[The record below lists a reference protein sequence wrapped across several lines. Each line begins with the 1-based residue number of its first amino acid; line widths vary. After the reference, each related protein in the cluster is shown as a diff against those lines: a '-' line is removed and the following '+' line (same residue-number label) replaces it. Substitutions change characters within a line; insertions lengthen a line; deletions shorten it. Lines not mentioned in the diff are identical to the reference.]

1 MTTEDNEESVPTTV
15 VFCVEKLIQDAQKQS
30 AIDLTLTL
38 LKRVAR
44 WEAWSTFEK
53 SPRTCDLESRR
64 KGRIGLISCDTN
76 YEWSLSGTG
85 RIYIRQMK
93 QELSVSK
100 IKRETRRQWVHMLWI
115 VCNHQVDE
123 TYGTAATNPAAVLR
137 QQTRRLVNRVVR
149 YVADRYNPEPF
160 SPGVVLHVH
169 SDACKCPT
177 ICRVEL
183 VENNELVF
191 LPIETDERKKTLLTA
206 LNFKNE
212 VKPFFSRNVQM
223 CIINDRLHERELP
236 RVEGI
241 VTCPQ
246 ITAKCQYIVGSKL
259 LCDGAILAQKLYV
272 HTQVDAVKEEMLEE
286 LRDRSTFEMYKEFKE
301 ILKRTFDAS
310 TDHGDAYLHIFEFTL
325 MVMTRGLVTDDSA
338 SYPLYVVTDNNLLE
352 NLRSLCGSDAFTLRS
367 NMHVAYESLKNRQCE
382 GRLVTLAASLEQLTG
397 SVKREFARLHKHGF
411 VSWSNRAG
419 RIGNRRMITY
429 IKVDCQRLLEVG
441 KMGIDDVRIIRTRLS
456 SPCSLLS
463 AQDVGRLW
471 TLGACFLEKEV
482 KRLPFF
488 ESLQEDSASWN
499 DLKRHLMDSIKGS
512 EGAKSSNGGSIH
524 VRSFLNSAVQHTYN
538 LFKLQNFD
546 CARLERM
553 VLAYAKRLRNKQT
566 AHNDSR
572 SVAFR
577 FFLRDRRCSS
587 ANFLSILRDCAK
599 KQFCIKHDLGLSTA
613 DTTSEPIQVE
623 VHESVCDKSMLPL
636 FQVRRVLP
644 RSEFILKK

>member
-352 NLRSLCGSDAFTLRS
+352 NLRSL
-367 NMHVAYESLKNRQCE
+367 
-382 GRLVTLAASLEQLTG
+382 
-397 SVKREFARLHKHGF
+397 
-411 VSWSNRAG
+411 
-419 RIGNRRMITY
+419 RMITY